1 MCIRDSKIAFWKG
14 AINVIE
20 GVKTWIKN
28 YAKEAKRLAGIAK
41 DNKAQQ
47 ELLEMSER
55 LEWISEN
62 PPRTFME
69 ALQLCWTCHIAVT
82 NEIQGSG
89 FSPGRLGQVLYPFW
103 KKDMEEGR
111 ITREQTIEAL
121 ECMRVKFTGIDL
133 AMAVGTIGLL
143 AGSTLSLIHI

>member
-1 MCIRDSKIAFWKG
+1 MIQECKDKIDANLNEGCVDKIAFWKG

-103 KKDMEEGR
+103 KK
-111 ITREQTIEAL
+111 IWKK
-121 ECMRVKFTGIDL
+121 V
-133 AMAVGTIGLL
+133 V
-143 AGSTLSLIHI
+143 